1 MYITID
7 SNGPINGWVYSARRV
22 EIAPDV
28 ISLSVGSTDIQMP
41 VEHGSVEVRVLAP
54 NGVLLGTDDVEL
66 YVNANLNV
74 QVGAHG
80 RITVKARDV
89 DGFSMTTWV
98 VRLAEPEKVE
108 TRKIDRRSNKGSRRP
123 LGSGSEPLP
132 DFGVR
137 AEAP

>member
-7 SNGPINGWVYSARRV
+7 SNGPINGWVYCARRV

-28 ISLSVGSTDIQMP
+28 ISLAVGPTDIQVP
-41 VEHGSVEVRVLAP
+41 VEPGSVEVRVLAP

-66 YVNANLNV
+66 YVNANLNIHV
-74 QVGAHG
+74 EAHG

-89 DGFSMTTWV
+89 DGFSMTTWA

-108 TRKIDRRSNKGSRRP
+108 TRKIE
-123 LGSGSEPLP
+123 LGGNVPS
-132 DFGVR
+132 
-137 AEAP
+137 

>member
-7 SNGPINGWVYSARRV
+7 SSGPINGRVYSARRV
-22 EIAPDV
+22 EIAPDA
-28 ISLSVGSTDIQMP
+28 ISLAVGSTDIQMP
-41 VEHGSVEVRVLAP
+41 VEPGSVEVRVLAP
-54 NGVLLGTDDVEL
+54 NGVLLGTNDVEL

-80 RITVKARDV
+80 RIAVKARDV

-108 TRKIDRRSNKGSRRP
+108 TRKIE
-123 LGSGSEPLP
+123 LGGNASS
-132 DFGVR
+132 
-137 AEAP
+137 